1 MVSGGSLKGCSIF
14 EALSDAELEKVM
26 KLSHSQEYEAG
37 VTVFE
42 EGGTAD
48 QLYVLDKGKIALQ
61 MNLVLSDQSFAK
73 RITVDMVGRW
83 EAVGWS
89 ALVEPHRYT
98 LTAVC
103 LEPTKVLGID
113 ATRLRALLE
122 EDHGMACKI
131 FRRLIG
137 MVASRLEE
145 TRRVLISERLVSRD
159 EPRALF
165 PGVMGSI

>member
-1 MVSGGSLKGCSIF
+1 MVSGELLKGCSVF

-26 KLSHSQEYEAG
+26 NLSHSQEYEAG
-37 VTVFE
+37 ATVFK

-48 QLYVLDKGKIALQ
+48 KLYVVDKGKIALQ
-61 MNLVLSDQSFAK
+61 MNLSLSDQSFAK
-73 RITVDMVGRW
+73 RITVDMVGKW
-83 EAVGWS
+83 EAIGWS

-103 LEPTKVLGID
+103 LEPTKLLGID

-122 EDHGMACKI
+122 EDLGMACKI
-131 FRRLIG
+131 FRRLTD

-145 TRRVLISERLVSRD
+145 TRRVLISERLVSM
-159 EPRALF
+159 A
-165 PGVMGSI
+165 

>member
-1 MVSGGSLKGCSIF
+1 MVSGGLLKGCSIF
-14 EALSDAELEKVM
+14 EELSDAELEKVM

-37 VTVFE
+37 VTVFK

-48 QLYVLDKGKIALQ
+48 QFHVLNKGKIALQ
-61 MNLVLSDQSFAK
+61 MNLSLSDQSFAK
-73 RITVDMVGRW
+73 RITVDTVGKW

-145 TRRVLISERLVSRD
+145 TRRVLISERLVSMD
-159 EPRALF
+159 EPRAFF
-165 PGVMGSI
+165 PGVMG